1 MEREKIFLKNAKPTS
16 IGGQAV
22 IEGVMMKGPDNLAI
36 AVRKPDDEIIIKK
49 ETLKGLSKSTLTKIP
64 IIRGVIALIDSMV
77 LGVRCLTYSA
87 EFYEEEVELEKSR
100 FENWLE
106 RKLGDKANDLMI
118 YFSVFVAI
126 MMAMLLF
133 IILPTIVTN
142 FLKNIIDHHILLN
155 SVEGVFRIL
164 LFVGY
169 VLLISKMK
177 DIQRVFE
184 YHGAEH
190 KTIHCY
196 ESGKPLTVDNVRE
209 FTTLHPRCGTSF
221 LVLVLVISIVL
232 FSFVGWP
239 NPWIRI
245 VSRFLL
251 MPVVA
256 GISYEIIRW
265 AGKSKSKLVAMISYP
280 GLMLQKLTTSEPD
293 DGQLEVAIAAMC
305 NVINDGGEADQCT

>member
-1 MEREKIFLKNAKPTS
+1 MERDKIFLKNAKPTS

-22 IEGVMMKGPDNLAI
+22 IEGVMMKGPENLAI
-36 AVRKPDDEIIIKK
+36 AVRKPDNEITIKK
-49 ETLKGLSKSTLTKIP
+49 ESLKGLSKSSATKIP
-64 IIRGVIALIDSMV
+64 VIRGVIALIDSMV

-87 EFYEEEVELEKSR
+87 EFYEEEAELEKSR

-106 RKLGDKANDLMI
+106 KKLGDKANDLLI

-126 MMAMLLF
+126 MMAMLIF
-133 IILPTIVTN
+133 IIFPTIVTN
-142 FLKNIIDHHILLN
+142 FLRTIIENHILLN

-169 VLLISKMK
+169 VLLISRMK

-239 NPWIRI
+239 NPFIRI
-245 VSRFLL
+245 LSRFLL

-265 AGKSKSKLVAMISYP
+265 AGRSKSKLVTMISYP

-293 DGQLEVAIAAMC
+293 DGQLEVAIAAMS
-305 NVINDGGEADQCT
+305 NVLNNGGEADQC